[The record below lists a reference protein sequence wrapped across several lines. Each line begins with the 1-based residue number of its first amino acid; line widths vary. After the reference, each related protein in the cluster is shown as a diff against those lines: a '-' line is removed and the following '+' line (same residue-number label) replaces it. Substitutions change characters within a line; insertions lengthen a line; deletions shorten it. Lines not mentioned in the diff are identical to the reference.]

1 MTVCTRPGPRL
12 LALLLVVASSI
23 PTSDAFSVLAPA
35 QRPPLRT
42 HRPLRVSTAPE
53 AEATTAATAVLAPAR
68 FIVQNRFRV
77 RRGREAAFEK
87 RWADRESRMGS
98 LPGFRFFCMLR
109 RIARDGAAVD
119 DADPNYVS
127 CTVWQTIEDFNGWRT
142 GDAFK
147 EAHGGGTVAG
157 VASMLLATA
166 KNTYGK
172 PKPAYWRGLLPTTVA
187 GAPPTEG
194 AGWGQVTADG
204 KSMLDTE
211 CFVAMN
217 RFSVKAGLETSF
229 EEKFAAR
236 ESVLEEYEGFK
247 GFLLFRRDGGKK
259 PGDGADPDDGF
270 THSTFSVWAAQENFD
285 AWMADSKKKATN
297 KDAGGGGEG
306 GGGGKPPPIYTRPP
320 VPTFYEGLLVLESAE
335 GL

>member
-1 MTVCTRPGPRL
+1 MTVRALSFPRL
-12 LALLLVVASSI
+12 LALLLAAAASL
-23 PTSDAFSVLAPA
+23 PTAAAFSVPAPA
-35 QRPPLRT
+35 SPRT
-42 HRPLRVSTAPE
+42 PRPLRASAAPE
-53 AEATTAATAVLAPAR
+53 VAATAAATAPLAPAR
-68 FIVQNRFRV
+68 FVVQNRFRV

-109 RIARDGAAVD
+109 RVGRSGAAPDGD
-119 DADPNYVS
+119 DAEPNYVS

-172 PKPAYWRGLLPTTVA
+172 PKPAYWRGLLPTTVP
-187 GAPPTEG
+187 GAAPADGE
-194 AGWGQVTADG
+194 GWGRVAADG
-204 KSMLDTE
+204 KSMLDRE

-217 RFSVKAGLETSF
+217 RFSVVAGKEAAF

-236 ESVLEEYEGFK
+236 ESALAEYDGFK

-259 PGDGADPDDGF
+259 PGDGGAPDDGF

-285 AWMADSKKKATN
+285 AWMADSKKNAGS
-297 KDAGGGGEG
+297 KDAGGGGG
-306 GGGGKPPPIYTRPP
+306 GGGGKPPPIYSRPP
-320 VPTFYEGLLVLESAE
+320 VPAFYEGLLVLESPE